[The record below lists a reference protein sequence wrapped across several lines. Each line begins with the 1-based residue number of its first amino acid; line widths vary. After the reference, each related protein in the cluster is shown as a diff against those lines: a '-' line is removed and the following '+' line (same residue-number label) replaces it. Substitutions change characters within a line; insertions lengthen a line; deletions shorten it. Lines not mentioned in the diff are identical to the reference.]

1 MNIDALRHWVTEST
15 RGAHLPSNSNTTIE
29 QRVQNLLDIQE
40 PLKEA
45 RILYRVHSENS
56 KTIIPYSWF
65 ATSSDLNKVLR
76 QHVSTG
82 ASCCLFKIIVEPGIR
97 VLDVDKT
104 LKNAGVKATGYDES
118 EVIVDGRGI
127 FTHPKSESGFY
138 ENDDTEGVT
147 TFETHY
153 KVAKKSV
160 VKRKMTANEVFNV
173 IAPGEYDWIDSV
185 NNVKDSFRISNRNAE
200 VNNEVFKSVLE
211 RIQNIKN
218 KKTGGRRKRMTR
230 RKKRTSKS

>member
-1 MNIDALRHWVTEST
+1 MNIDALHFWVTEST
-15 RGAHLPSNSNTTIE
+15 RGARLPSNSKTIE
-29 QRVQNLLDIQE
+29 QQVQKLLNIQE

-76 QHVSTG
+76 QHLSTG
-82 ASCCLFKIIVEPGIR
+82 ASCCLFKIIVEPGVRI
-97 VLDVDKT
+97 LDVDKT
-104 LKNAGVKATGYDES
+104 LKNAGKKATGYDES
-118 EVIVDGRGI
+118 EVIVDGHGI

-138 ENDDTEGVT
+138 EISDTKGVT

-153 KVAKKSV
+153 EVAKNSV
-160 VKRKMTANEVFNV
+160 VKRKMTTNEVFN
-173 IAPGEYDWIDSV
+173 IILPNEYNLIDSI
-185 NNVKDSFRISNRNAE
+185 NNVKESFKTSKINAQ
-200 VNNEVFKSVLE
+200 VNNAVFENVWK

-218 KKTGGRRKRMTR
+218 KKMGGRRKRMTR
-230 RKKRTSKS
+230 RKKRASNS